1 MIGRVPAGPD
11 LRDWVT
17 KRGGEPMS
25 MTQPEF
31 ARFVQAESKGAPRLT
46 NAVEIKPRTN
56 PWAQGLTVNAMEAAL
71 TRTPLRGEA
80 HNTYRKILNLR
91 PMQDVGTMSA
101 RKFTSSPH
109 EFTMIWWNA
118 MTQS

>member
-1 MIGRVPAGPD
+1 MNSRRGSTVSPNGPRMIGRVPAGPD

-31 ARFVQAESKGAPRLT
+31 ARIVQAESKGAPRLT

-56 PWAQGLTVNAMEAAL
+56 P
-71 TRTPLRGEA
+71 
-80 HNTYRKILNLR
+80 
-91 PMQDVGTMSA
+91 
-101 RKFTSSPH
+101 
-109 EFTMIWWNA
+109 
-118 MTQS
+118 